1 MPAVGSLTATLY
13 DVPPDV
19 TGTISVGG
27 PPVLVNT
34 TVPGQNARLTFDG
47 AAGQVVTVTLSGVTM
62 QSGTVSI
69 LRPGGATVA
78 LKFFFAPGAMLTAT
92 LPATGSYTL
101 LVDPFNAAT
110 GTATVALT

>member
-1 MPAVGSLTATLY
+1 MTV
-13 DVPPDV
+13 
-19 TGTISVGG
+19 
-27 PPVLVNT
+27 

-47 AAGQVVTVTLSGVTM
+47 AAGQAVTVTLSGATI

-69 LRPGGATVA
+69 VRPGGATVA
-78 LKFFFAPGAMLTAT
+78 LKFFFAPGSTLIAT

-110 GTATVALT
+110 GTATVALA